1 MKQHK
6 RLWAALPVLLTTA
19 LLTGCPQSRLP
30 DTPPIVP
37 QPKASLAMALPSGEI
52 F

>member
-1 MKQHK
+1 MKQHQ
-6 RLWAALPVLLTTA
+6 RLWAALPVLMVTA

-37 QPKASLAMALPSGEI
+37 QPKASLAMSVQTGEV